1 MMISLNRLIATAT
14 IATVFFTAY
23 AYAQDEFQNGQ
34 DAFDAEGWETAY
46 QVWHS
51 LAEQG
56 DVDAQNSL
64 GYMYA
69 NQIVIATSESKGLST
84 DNLYGYMWLSI
95 AASQGHRLGKENL
108 TTLSLSGFMGTKQ
121 MEHGELLAAECETK
135 NYKECGIS
143 Q

>member
-1 MMISLNRLIATAT
+1 MISIIRLIATAT

-23 AYAQDEFQNGQ
+23 AHHQGEFQKGQ
-34 DAFDAEGWETAY
+34 DAFDAEDWETAY
-46 QVWHS
+46 LVWHP

-69 NQIVIATSESKGLST
+69 NQIVIATSASKGLST

-95 AASQGHRLGKENL
+95 AASRGHQLGKENL
-108 TTLSLSGFMGTKQ
+108 TTLTWSGFMSTKQ
-121 MEHGELLAAECETK
+121 MDHGKKLAAECEAK
-135 NYKECGIS
+135 NYKDCGIS

>member
-1 MMISLNRLIATAT
+1 MISLTRRIAIVT
-14 IATVFFTAY
+14 IATVFLTAH
-23 AYAQDEFQNGQ
+23 AYAQDEFQKGQ
-34 DAFDAEGWETAY
+34 DAFDAEDWETAY

-56 DVDAQNSL
+56 DVDAQSSL

-69 NQIVIATSESKGLST
+69 NQIVIATSGSKGLST

-95 AASQGHRLGKENL
+95 AASRGHQIGKENL
-108 TTLSLSGFMGTKQ
+108 TTLTWSGFMSTKQ
-121 MEHGELLAAECETK
+121 MDHGKKLAAECEAK
-135 NYKECGIS
+135 NYKDCGTS